1 MSAHSVSG
9 TGYFRSYKAKHC
21 DVLPKEEFVSS
32 CSLMPQNFYSSNRLQ
47 CAVTG
52 LPAWR
57 GSQPGQVGNQAA
69 LTAEPVPG
77 SRLVIQ
83 RARFL
88 RVLLSANSSLA
99 AAVAHAFFAM
109 RVVFMGIEHTHIA
122 VRLSPTFRS
131 STPLRTF
138 AIPSCLTAACYP
150 WQWHTR
156 GSPSA
161 SKQMVNR
168 FLLAVLT
175 RQTANAIGNHKMA
188 PSPEMPFR

>member
-122 VRLSPTFRS
+122 VRLSPIRTS
-131 STPLRTF
+131 APLCILAMHF
-138 AIPSCLTAACYP
+138 CFTAARCA
-150 WQWHTR
+150 WQWHAH
-156 GSPSA
+156 SS
-161 SKQMVNR
+161 SYLHQNK
-168 FLLAVLT
+168 
-175 RQTANAIGNHKMA
+175 
-188 PSPEMPFR
+188 